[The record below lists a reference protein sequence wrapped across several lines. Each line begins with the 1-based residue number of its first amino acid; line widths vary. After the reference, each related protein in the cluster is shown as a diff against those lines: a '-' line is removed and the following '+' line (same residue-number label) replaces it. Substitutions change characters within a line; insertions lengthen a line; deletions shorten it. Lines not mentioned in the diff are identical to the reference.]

1 MINKLIASS
10 VSMFPKWFVEL
21 FSKPYV
27 AGYSSNEVI
36 SVAEKLNSKGFSAT
50 IDILGEHVKE
60 LDVSKGIT
68 QQYCELFENINLRS
82 IDSNISVKP
91 THIGLDISKNVVLEN
106 FDKIIGMAKAKSNFL
121 RIDMESSA
129 NTDITFDIY
138 NYLKNKYSEVG
149 VVLQAYLKRSID
161 DIENLAD
168 SKFNARIC
176 KGIYEEDS
184 RIAFKDQHMINNNFL
199 KMAKIMLQKDSYVC
213 FATHDQQLINSL
225 VDLVEKMNI
234 ETTKFEF
241 QVLYGVPMNGKL
253 EKLIANGYKVRVYVP
268 YGPDWY
274 EYSLRR
280 LKENPNIA
288 GYVIKNLF
296 LRNRF

>member
-10 VSMFPKWFVEL
+10 VSVFPKWFIEL
-21 FSKPYV
+21 FSKSYV
-27 AGYSSNEVI
+27 AGYSSNEVLSI
-36 SVAEKLNSKGFSAT
+36 VEKLNGQGFSAT
-50 IDILGEHVKE
+50 IDILGEHVKD
-60 LDVSKGIT
+60 LDISKNIT

-106 FDKIIGMAKAKSNFL
+106 FNKIIEVAKEKSNFL
-121 RIDMESSA
+121 RIDMESSN
-129 NTDITFDIY
+129 NTDDTFEIY
-138 NYLKNKYSEVG
+138 NSLKNKYPGVG

-168 SKFNARIC
+168 LKFNARIC
-176 KGIYEEDS
+176 KGIYKEDS
-184 RIAFKDQHMINNNFL
+184 EIAYKDKDMINNNFL
-199 KMAKIMLQKDSYVC
+199 EMAKLMLQKNSYAC
-213 FATHDQQLINSL
+213 FATHDQQLIDSL
-225 VDLVEKMNI
+225 VELVEKMKI

-253 EKLIANGYKVRVYVP
+253 EKLISKGYKVRIYVP
-268 YGPDWY
+268 FGPDWY

-296 LRNRF
+296 LRNK

>member
-10 VSMFPKWFVEL
+10 VSVFPKWFIEL
-21 FSKPYV
+21 FSKSYV
-27 AGYSSNEVI
+27 AGYSSNEVLSI
-36 SVAEKLNSKGFSAT
+36 VEKLNGQGFSAT
-50 IDILGEHVKE
+50 IDILGEHVKD
-60 LDVSKGIT
+60 LDISKNIT
-68 QQYCELFENINLRS
+68 QQYCELFENINSKS

-106 FDKIIGMAKAKSNFL
+106 FNKIIEVARDKSNFL
-121 RIDMESSA
+121 RIDMESSN
-129 NTDITFDIY
+129 NTDDTFEIY
-138 NYLKNKYSEVG
+138 NSLKNKYAGVG

-161 DIENLAD
+161 DIENLAGP
-168 SKFNARIC
+168 KFNARIC
-176 KGIYEEDS
+176 KGIYKEDS
-184 RIAFKDQHMINNNFL
+184 EIAYKEKDMINNNFL
-199 KMAKIMLQKDSYVC
+199 EMAKLMLQKNSYAC
-213 FATHDQQLINSL
+213 FATHDQQLIDSL
-225 VDLVEKMNI
+225 VELVEKMKI

-253 EKLIANGYKVRVYVP
+253 EKLISKGYKVRIYVP
-268 YGPDWY
+268 FGPDWY

-296 LRNRF
+296 LRNK

>member
-10 VSMFPKWFVEL
+10 VSVFPKWFIEL
-21 FSKPYV
+21 FSKSYV
-27 AGYSSNEVI
+27 AGYSSNEVLSI
-36 SVAEKLNSKGFSAT
+36 VEELNGNGFSAT
-50 IDILGEHVKE
+50 IDILGEHVKD
-60 LDVSKGIT
+60 LDISKNIT

-106 FDKIIGMAKAKSNFL
+106 FNKIIEAARDKSNFL
-121 RIDMESSA
+121 RIDMESSD
-129 NTDITFDIY
+129 NTDDTFEIY
-138 NYLKNKYSEVG
+138 KSLKNKYSGVG
-149 VVLQAYLKRSID
+149 VVLQAYLKRSIN
-161 DIENLAD
+161 DIENLA
-168 SKFNARIC
+168 SPKFNARIC
-176 KGIYEEDS
+176 KGIYKEDS
-184 RIAFKDQHMINNNFL
+184 EIAYKEQDMINNNFL
-199 KMAKIMLQKDSYVC
+199 EMAKLMLQKNSYAC
-213 FATHDQQLINSL
+213 FATHDQQLIDSL
-225 VDLVEKMNI
+225 VELVEKMKI

-253 EKLIANGYKVRVYVP
+253 EKLISKGYKVRIYVP
-268 YGPDWY
+268 FGPDWY

-296 LRNRF
+296 LRNK

>member
-10 VSMFPKWFVEL
+10 VSVFPKWFIEL
-21 FSKPYV
+21 FSKSYV
-27 AGYSSNEVI
+27 AGYSSNEVLSI
-36 SVAEKLNSKGFSAT
+36 VEELNSQGFSAT
-50 IDILGEHVKE
+50 IDILGEHVKD
-60 LDVSKGIT
+60 LDISKNIT

-106 FDKIIGMAKAKSNFL
+106 FNKIIEVARDKSNFL
-121 RIDMESSA
+121 RIDMESSN
-129 NTDITFDIY
+129 NTDDTFEIY
-138 NYLKNKYSEVG
+138 NSLKNKYSGVG

-161 DIENLAD
+161 DIENLAGPQ
-168 SKFNARIC
+168 FNARIC
-176 KGIYEEDS
+176 KGIYKEDS
-184 RIAFKDQHMINNNFL
+184 EIAYKEKDMINNNFL
-199 KMAKIMLQKDSYVC
+199 EMAKLMLQKNSYAC
-213 FATHDQQLINSL
+213 FATHDQQLIDSL
-225 VDLVEKMNI
+225 VELVEKMKI

-253 EKLIANGYKVRVYVP
+253 EKLISKGYKVRIYVP
-268 YGPDWY
+268 FGPDWY

-296 LRNRF
+296 SRNK

>member
-10 VSMFPKWFVEL
+10 VSVFPKWFIEL
-21 FSKPYV
+21 FSKSYV
-27 AGYSSNEVI
+27 AGYSSNEVLSI
-36 SVAEKLNSKGFSAT
+36 VEELNSQGFSAT
-50 IDILGEHVKE
+50 IDILGEHVKD
-60 LDVSKGIT
+60 LDISKNIT

-106 FDKIIGMAKAKSNFL
+106 FNKIIDVARDKSNFL
-121 RIDMESSA
+121 RIDMESSD
-129 NTDITFDIY
+129 NTDDTFEIY
-138 NYLKNKYSEVG
+138 KSLKNKYSGVG
-149 VVLQAYLKRSID
+149 VVLQAYLKRSIN
-161 DIENLAD
+161 DIENLA
-168 SKFNARIC
+168 SPKFNARIC
-176 KGIYEEDS
+176 KGIYKEDS
-184 RIAFKDQHMINNNFL
+184 EIAYKEKDMINNNFL
-199 KMAKIMLQKDSYVC
+199 EMAKLMLQKNSYAC
-213 FATHDQQLINSL
+213 FATHDQQLIDSL
-225 VDLVEKMNI
+225 VELVEKMKI

-253 EKLIANGYKVRVYVP
+253 EKLISKGYKVRIYVP
-268 YGPDWY
+268 FGPDWY

-296 LRNRF
+296 LRNK

>member
-10 VSMFPKWFVEL
+10 VSFLPKWFIEL
-21 FSKPYV
+21 FSKSYV
-27 AGYSSNEVI
+27 AGYSSNEVLSI
-36 SVAEKLNSKGFSAT
+36 VKDLNVQGFSAT
-50 IDILGEHVKE
+50 IDILGEHVKD
-60 LDVSKGIT
+60 LDISKNIT
-68 QQYCELFENINLRS
+68 QQYCELFENINLKS

-106 FDKIIGMAKAKSNFL
+106 FNKIIEAARDKSNFL
-121 RIDMESSA
+121 RIDMESSN
-129 NTDITFDIY
+129 NTDDTFEIY
-138 NYLKNKYSEVG
+138 KSLKNKYPEVG

-161 DIENLAD
+161 DIKNLAGP
-168 SKFNARIC
+168 KFNARIC
-176 KGIYEEDS
+176 KGIYKEDS
-184 RIAFKDQHMINNNFL
+184 EIAYKEKELINNNFL
-199 KMAKIMLQKDSYVC
+199 EMAKLMLQKNSYVC
-213 FATHDQQLINSL
+213 FATHDQQLIDSL
-225 VDLVEKMNI
+225 VELVEKMEI

-253 EKLIANGYKVRVYVP
+253 EKLISKGYKVRIYVP
-268 YGPDWY
+268 FGPDWY

-296 LRNRF
+296 LRNK